1 MRPSLENERK
11 TTMNTKHQRPPPLL
25 GGRSPLSDPV
35 NGDLKLPTSKT
46 NS

>member
-1 MRPSLENERK
+1 MRRRMYEWHHEIEV
-11 TTMNTKHQRPPPLL
+11 NTPLL

-35 NGDLKLPTSKT
+35 NGDLKLPTSKK